1 MATNK
6 EHVVYKKTT
15 KVGKGK
21 LGDIMVNHPTKNKG
35 KYDTVNLTKKT
46 GAKTIKQGAST
57 TKKFNKNNSMKNPNG
72 YHMMPNGEIMKNS
85 VHKKLKK

>member
-1 MATNK
+1 MANNK

-46 GAKTIKQGAST
+46 GAKTIKQGSST
-57 TKKFNKNNSMKNPNG
+57 TKKFNKKDAMKNPNG